1 MSEVLTR
8 WEMFFGAYWDVDK
21 KTAMAAMKLCVYNIS
36 VHLTI
41 IIMMISMMIIFIL
54 IILG

>member
-1 MSEVLTR
+1 V
-8 WEMFFGAYWDVDK
+8 GDVFWCLLGCRQ